1 MAGILHRDLKAEN
14 IMLVDQKSGGVRG
27 VIMDFG
33 LAGFDMQDEAGVEH
47 GSGFSG
53 TVAYAAPERIA
64 GGRATPAS
72 DVYSLGLIAHE
83 MLTNQRPIPGVAGAR
98 LADGASAPGRLGEVD
113 PARDPPRSRRFGSR
127 TAPRW
132 RRRCAR
138 WRAHAKR
145 GSRGDAV
152 RSRWPRSRRR
162 R

>member
-1 MAGILHRDLKAEN
+1 
-14 IMLVDQKSGGVRG
+14 MLVDQKSGGVRG

-83 MLTNQRPIPGVAGAR
+83 MLTNQRPIPGVSGAR
-98 LADGASAPGRLGEVD
+98 LADGRPLPASWERLIRRAIHLD
-113 PARDPPRSRRFGSR
+113 PKARFANGAALAEALRELAGG
-127 TAPRW
+127 TE
-132 RRRCAR
+132 
-138 WRAHAKR
+138 R

-152 RSRWPRSRRR
+152 RSRWPRSRPRR
-162 R
+162 